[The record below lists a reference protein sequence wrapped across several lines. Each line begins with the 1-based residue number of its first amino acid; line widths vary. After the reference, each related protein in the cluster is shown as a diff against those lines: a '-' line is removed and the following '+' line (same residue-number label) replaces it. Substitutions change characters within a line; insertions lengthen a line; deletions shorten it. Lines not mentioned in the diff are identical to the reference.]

1 MWFICLVR
9 NSIRL
14 SQSLDVTFRSPV
26 NQKWCENLIDSKLQ
40 KHNLTT
46 LPKYLFPQLLKE
58 LVNLLNLENMKS
70 GFKIFRIVALD
81 PNEVLKK
88 FPDNSEEIRFNV
100 LYVNQEQLKS
110 VRKEDKLPSITSAD
124 VQVET
129 DN

>member
-1 MWFICLVR
+1 
-9 NSIRL
+9 
-14 SQSLDVTFRSPV
+14 
-26 NQKWCENLIDSKLQ
+26 
-40 KHNLTT
+40 
-46 LPKYLFPQLLKE
+46 
-58 LVNLLNLENMKS
+58 MKS

-88 FPDNSEEIRFNV
+88 FPDNSEEIWFNV